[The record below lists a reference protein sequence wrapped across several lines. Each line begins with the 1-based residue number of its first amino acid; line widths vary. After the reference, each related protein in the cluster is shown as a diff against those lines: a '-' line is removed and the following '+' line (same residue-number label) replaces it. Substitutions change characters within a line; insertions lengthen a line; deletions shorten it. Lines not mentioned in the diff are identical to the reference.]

1 MAGDWTDWADG
12 TDLANMSQG
21 SSPLAKLGYD
31 ADALRAD
38 PLLRAA
44 AMQRLSSPDIGQR
57 EQAPAASAPARTP
70 TQGNEAVALA
80 GKGPQLHQRV
90 QQPQAGAVAAPAPQ
104 APSADDN
111 IPDPV
116 LMNRNGTPAT
126 GPGGGPP
133 LPPPA
138 SLGES
143 AATALGGQAA
153 APDIPVDPNARAEQA
168 AEAEMEM
175 GRRAAGIY
183 GNEPTPPDTS
193 ALDTR
198 IERETQPTD
207 PGKPLYREGF
217 LGRVGRGFEGA
228 LAGLAK
234 GGAPGAISGAVQPQV
249 TGVAAYGAPNAEYQ
263 YEESRRQGLLARD
276 QAEKADTL
284 ARFKALTDA
293 ANGRAGNLIKTAPLF
308 NDAGTLA
315 NNAQRNQ
322 QAATAEAA
330 RERDASPEGKAAV
343 ATALSDAEFN
353 QRQKQADR
361 IFGPGKGGEMRAL
374 YLANGK
380 VPDPK
385 QATAEEIARSQALG
399 TFRRQNGR
407 MPETLEEINQVNAA
421 ASGRLKAEG
430 GGSDNP
436 NVSAIVADA
445 VGKKNSFQQDW
456 YRDDQGS
463 YRKVGVDRSLP
474 PVALNKGEMM
484 TPAEMAAKLDQYRL
498 DANTKLA
505 KYGTQMD
512 EHGQVV
518 ASPAAAG
525 SSQPSN
531 QPGGRISV
539 SAPDGRTYHFPNK
552 KAADDFKAA
561 AGIK

>member
-80 GKGPQLHQRV
+80 GHGPQLHQRV

-104 APSADDN
+104 APSADDDDD

-116 LMNRNGTPAT
+116 LMNRTGTPAT

-168 AEAEMEM
+168 ADAEMDL

-217 LGRVGRGFEGA
+217 WGRVGRGFEGA
-228 LAGLAK
+228 LAGLAE
-234 GGAPGAISGAVQPQV
+234 GGVPGAIRGAVQPQV

-263 YEESRRQGLLARD
+263 YEESKRQGMLARD
-276 QAEKADTL
+276 QAAKADTL
-284 ARFKALTDA
+284 ARFQALTDA

-374 YLANGK
+374 YLLNGK

-385 QATAEEIARSQALG
+385 QA
-399 TFRRQNGR
+399 
-407 MPETLEEINQVNAA
+407 
-421 ASGRLKAEG
+421 ASGRLKAER

-445 VGKKNSFQQDW
+445 VGKKNSFLQDW

-474 PVALNKGEMM
+474 PVALDKGEMM

-505 KYGTQMD
+505 KYGAQMD
-512 EHGQVV
+512 EYGQVV

-539 SAPDGRTYHFPNK
+539 SAPDGHTYHFPNK